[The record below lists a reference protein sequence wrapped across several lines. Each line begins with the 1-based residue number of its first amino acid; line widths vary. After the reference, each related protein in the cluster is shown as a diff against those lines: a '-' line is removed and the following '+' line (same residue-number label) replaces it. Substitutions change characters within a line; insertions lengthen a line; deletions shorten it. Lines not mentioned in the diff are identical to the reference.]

1 MVLSTDIKR
10 LQMLEEEGRHT
21 EEIGVEMRYV
31 AERGLALRPARNN
44 CMDRDVALYK
54 AGGVAVRTL
63 TEVQENAVF

>member
-1 MVLSTDIKR
+1 
-10 LQMLEEEGRHT
+10 
-21 EEIGVEMRYV
+21 MRYV

-63 TEVQENAVF
+63 SEVQENAVF